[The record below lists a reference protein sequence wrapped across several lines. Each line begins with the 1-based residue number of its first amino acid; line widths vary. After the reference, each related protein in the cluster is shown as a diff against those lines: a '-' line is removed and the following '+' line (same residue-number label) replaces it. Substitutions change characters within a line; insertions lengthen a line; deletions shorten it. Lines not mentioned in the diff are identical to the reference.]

1 MNEEKET
8 MSVPESAELRETPG
22 AGVPSV
28 EETPP
33 NPEPDGPEV
42 PEEGAADAEEAPE
55 APEGSEALP
64 LPPQGDAPTP
74 SAVPEGTPPRRLAR
88 VLGAS
93 ALALVTLAGVTVT
106 AVVVGA
112 ADREAG
118 RPVWRFP
125 EAVKEKAAAAP
136 GGLRGML
143 LPYGETYRRG
153 PDMDEFGSDVAL
165 SGRQAEELRKR
176 SYQDLPRSERRLMEE
191 RYEKDPL
198 KGMAM
203 RTYVSGADPDGGDA
217 VFTVQIVLTQR
228 AHPGTS
234 RSAAALRDALKF
246 LRKGPE
252 IKGHERDAAC
262 FLPPAGLHGDIDAML
277 CAGQV
282 GDVDVSASV
291 HGAAPLDRKAAAEMI
306 RSQFDRIKDPGEAV

>member
-8 MSVPESAELRETPG
+8 MSGSESAELRETPD
-22 AGVPSV
+22 AGVPSTR
-28 EETPP
+28 EAPAT
-33 NPEPDGPEV
+33 PEPSGLEV
-42 PEEGAADAEEAPE
+42 PGVGAGGAGQASEAPE
-55 APEGSEALP
+55 DSEATPRPPEG
-64 LPPQGDAPTP
+64 DTPTS
-74 SAVPEGTPPRRLAR
+74 SATPEGTRPRRLGR
-88 VLGAS
+88 VLGAT

-106 AVVVGA
+106 AVVVGG

-118 RPVWRFP
+118 EPVWRFP
-125 EAVKEKAAAAP
+125 GAVEEKAAAEP

-143 LPYGETYRRG
+143 LPYGETYGRG
-153 PDMDEFGSDVAL
+153 PDTDEFGADVAL

-203 RTYVSGADPDGGDA
+203 RTYVSGADPDGGDP
-217 VFTVQIVLTQR
+217 VFTLQVVLTQR
-228 AHPGTS
+228 AHPS
-234 RSAAALRDALKF
+234 RSAAALGDALKIF
-246 LRKGPE
+246 RKGPA

-262 FLPPAGLHGDIDAML
+262 FLPPGGLHGGIESML
-277 CAGQV
+277 CTGHV
-282 GDVDVSASV
+282 GDVDVFAWV

-306 RSQFDRIKDPGEAV
+306 RAQFDRIKDPGEAV